1 MSKWNTIHHMHSEI
15 DAWEKCLQ
23 RIILLYC
30 NPFRAIVF
38 SEVTLGYCVGLSCK
52 SQTLISM
59 QCPFVDLG

>member
-15 DAWEKCLQ
+15 DVWEKCLQ

-38 SEVTLGYCVGLSCK
+38 SEVTLGCFVWGSPVCHK
-52 SQTLISM
+52 S
-59 QCPFVDLG
+59 